1 MRLTIL
7 GNGAGGPF
15 HGRHYTAQ
23 VLQVENHYFLIDCGE
38 GTQQQLFRNKVPY
51 DRFQQIFISH
61 LHGDHVFGL
70 IGLLTSYCLK
80 KRTQKIQLFSPPGL
94 EELVAHTARL
104 CGIVFPYPLEFV
116 AVDSSLSQ
124 QVFENKYVEVWTV
137 PLNHRTPCSGWLF
150 REKTRPRNILKD
162 KIEEFDIPF
171 TLIPGI
177 KAGADLS
184 LPDGRI
190 IPNNALTIP
199 PPLPRSFAFCSDT
212 APSDVVVEAI
222 KGVDVLYHEAT
233 FTEAHLAEA
242 LLSGHSTAQQAAEIA
257 RKAGVKKLL
266 FGHFSGRYLDAE
278 QHLVEAR
285 GILEESYVAEE
296 NTTYEI
302 GV

>member
-1 MRLTIL
+1 
-7 GNGAGGPF
+7 
-15 HGRHYTAQ
+15 
-23 VLQVENHYFLIDCGE
+23 
-38 GTQQQLFRNKVPY
+38 
-51 DRFQQIFISH
+51 
-61 LHGDHVFGL
+61 
-70 IGLLTSYCLK
+70 
-80 KRTQKIQLFSPPGL
+80 LFSPPGL

-162 KIEEFDIPF
+162 KIEEFYIPF

-257 RKAGVKKLL
+257 RKGGVKKLL

-285 GILEESYVAEE
+285 GIFEESYVAEE
-296 NTTYEI
+296 DTTYEV